1 MRVTNT
7 MMSNRLLTNV
17 NRNLSLLDKYNTQG
31 STGKKINV
39 PSDDPIIA
47 SRSLKFRTMLSETEQ
62 YAKNASD
69 ASSWIDATETV
80 FVNMNKILKDMKGIM
95 TQGAN
100 GTYTLEDR
108 KKMLTEYMS
117 LVEQLEQELN
127 TDYMGRNIFSGFR
140 TDTKP
145 VIKDPVTGLNVLNED
160 IYGKKGKLD
169 IKDQFIEVQVGAGI
183 TVKINALA
191 TDIYDENDY
200 NALRGGSSDPLG
212 KKGYTEFQRILD
224 TLNSKID
231 IDVDRNGTMKR
242 WNEMTDE
249 EKLEWEKDPAN
260 DLRVMMEKNIK
271 TIEDYQSKLSVQET
285 DMGVRSKRVELVN
298 TRLEDDKVNYKSVMS
313 ENEDANIAEVMMNLN
328 TANAAYMASLNV
340 GMKITQIT
348 LADYLR

>member
-17 NRNLSLLDKYNTQG
+17 NRNLALLDKYNTQG

-47 SRSLKFRTMLSETEQ
+47 SRSLKFRTMLSEAEQ

-69 ASSWIDATETV
+69 ASSWIDSTETV
-80 FVNMNKILKDMKGIM
+80 FVNMNKILETMKGIM
-95 TQGAN
+95 TQGSN

-127 TDYMGRNIFSGFR
+127 SDYMGRNIFSGFR

-145 VIKDPVTGLNVLNED
+145 IIKDEKTGLNILNPE
-160 IYGKKGKLD
+160 IYGQKGILD
-169 IKDQFIEVQVGAGI
+169 ISGQFIEIQVGAGI
-183 TVKINALA
+183 TININALA
-191 TDIYDENDY
+191 TDIYDQNDY
-200 NALRGGSSDPLG
+200 NALRGGLDQAGNNQPQ
-212 KKGYTEFQRILD
+212 FQRILD
-224 TLNSKID
+224 ILDSKID
-231 IDVDRNGTMKR
+231 IDVNGTMKK
-242 WNEMTDE
+242 WKDMTDE
-249 EKLEWEKDPAN
+249 EKLDWEKDPNN
-260 DLRVMMEKNIK
+260 DLRAMMEKNIK
-271 TIEDYQSKLSVQET
+271 TIEEYQSKLSVQET
-285 DMGVRSKRVELVN
+285 DIGVRSKRIELVT